1 MAPVESGGVLR
12 LVPAAVIPGLLRPP
26 ETEIRGDEGATLEG
40 AVGGALEESG
50 CVKRLPPLK
59 AGCPGLKLGEAGS
72 DCEAGAML
80 FPGWPGWLVV
90 CGTAGGSGA
99 GAGRGSD

>member
-1 MAPVESGGVLR
+1 M
-12 LVPAAVIPGLLRPP
+12 PGLLRVP
-26 ETEIRGDEGATLEG
+26 EMEILGDEGANLDG
-40 AVGGALEESG
+40 AAGGALEVEG

-59 AGCPGLKLGEAGS
+59 AGCPPGDVGSDSEAGTILS
-72 DCEAGAML
+72 
-80 FPGWPGWLVV
+80 PGWPGWPVV